1 MPWILA
7 IFVVIGCFSSP
18 LYAGVYTWIDPNGV
32 AHFSDYPPGTLPH
45 QELVISPPSTVP
57 MSENLRQGR
66 RVSGIRDDVR
76 GLLSTPGRGVGEDVG
91 ERGAKE
97 KALVQ
102 RNKACDIYRKKLDR
116 IQSKLRAGYG
126 NDKGNTLRRQ
136 RRETS
141 QKLSRECLLR

>member
-1 MPWILA
+1 MLA

-32 AHFSDYPPGTLPH
+32 AHFSDSPPGELPH
-45 QELVISPPSTVP
+45 QEIIVSEPSTVP
-57 MSENLRQGR
+57 MSENIDQSR

-76 GLLSTPGRGVGEDVG
+76 GLLAAPDREVGED
-91 ERGAKE
+91 ADM
-97 KALVQ
+97 ASAQ
-102 RNKACDIYRKKLDR
+102 RTKTCDAYRKKLDR

-126 NDKGNTLRRQ
+126 NDKGNALRRQ

-141 QKLSRECLLR
+141 QKLSRECLLQ

>member
-7 IFVVIGCFSSP
+7 IFVVIGGVSSP

-32 AHFSDYPPGTLPH
+32 AHFSDYPPGELPH
-45 QELVISPPSTVP
+45 REVILSEPSTVP
-57 MSENLRQGR
+57 MSENLDQGR

-76 GLLSTPGRGVGEDVG
+76 GLLSTPDRGVS
-91 ERGAKE
+91 RGAE
-97 KALVQ
+97 Q
-102 RNKACDIYRKKLDR
+102 RARPSLGETKPVKPTGKTGQD
-116 IQSKLRAGYG
+116 QSKLRAGYG

-141 QKLSRECLLR
+141 QKLSRECLLQ

>member
-18 LYAGVYTWIDPNGV
+18 LYAGVYTWIDPDGV
-32 AHFSDYPPGTLPH
+32 AHFSDYPPGKLPH
-45 QELVISPPSTVP
+45 QELVIAPPSTVP
-57 MSENLRQGR
+57 MSKNLRQGR

-76 GLLSTPGRGVGEDVG
+76 GLLSTPGRGVREG
-91 ERGAKE
+91 GAKE

-102 RNKACDIYRKKLDR
+102 RNKACEAYRKKLDR

-126 NDKGNTLRRQ
+126 NDKGNSLRRQ
-136 RRETS
+136 RRKTS
-141 QKLSRECLLR
+141 QKLSRECLLQ

>member
-1 MPWILA
+1 MLWILA

-32 AHFSDYPPGTLPH
+32 AHFSDYPPGKLPH

-66 RVSGIRDDVR
+66 RVSGIRDEVR
-76 GLLSTPGRGVGEDVG
+76 GLLSAPDREAGEGVDLPSA
-91 ERGAKE
+91 RA
-97 KALVQ
+97 Q
-102 RNKACDIYRKKLDR
+102 RTKTCDDYRKKLDR

-141 QKLSRECLLR
+141 QKLSRECLLK

>member
-18 LYAGVYTWIDPNGV
+18 LYAGVYTWIDSNGI
-32 AHFSDYPPGTLPH
+32 AHFSDYPPGELPH
-45 QELVISPPSTVP
+45 REIVVSEPSTVP
-57 MSENLRQGR
+57 MSENLDQGR
-66 RVSGIRDDVR
+66 RVSGIRDDLR
-76 GLLSTPGRGVGEDVG
+76 GLLSAPD
-91 ERGAKE
+91 RGAGEGADRARVERE
-97 KALVQ
+97 KTCGA
-102 RNKACDIYRKKLDR
+102 YRKKLER

-141 QKLSRECLLR
+141 QKLSRECLLQ

>member
-7 IFVVIGCFSSP
+7 IFVIGCFSSP

-32 AHFSDYPPGTLPH
+32 AHFSDSPPGELPH
-45 QELVISPPSTVP
+45 QEIIVSEPSTVP
-57 MSENLRQGR
+57 MSENLDQSR

-76 GLLSTPGRGVGEDVG
+76 GLLSAPD
-91 ERGAKE
+91 RGAGE
-97 KALVQ
+97 GADMTSASAHRVT
-102 RNKACDIYRKKLDR
+102 NCDAYRKKLDR

-141 QKLSRECLLR
+141 QKLSRECLLQ

>member
-7 IFVVIGCFSSP
+7 IFVVIGGVSSP

-32 AHFSDYPPGTLPH
+32 AHFSDYPPGELPH
-45 QELVISPPSTVP
+45 REVILSEPSTVP
-57 MSENLRQGR
+57 MSENLDQGR

-76 GLLSTPGRGVGEDVG
+76 GLLSTPDRGVSRGG
-91 ERGAKE
+91 GAKG
-97 KALVQ
+97 KALAR
-102 RNKACDIYRKKLDR
+102 RNKACEAYRKKLDR

-141 QKLSRECLLR
+141 QKLSRECLLQ

>member
-18 LYAGVYTWIDPNGV
+18 LHAGVYTWIDSNGV
-32 AHFSDYPPGTLPH
+32 AHFSDYPPGELPH
-45 QELVISPPSTVP
+45 HKIVVSEPSTVP
-57 MSENLRQGR
+57 MSENLDQGR

-76 GLLSTPGRGVGEDVG
+76 GLLSAPDRGSREDADRAKARV
-91 ERGAKE
+91 EREKTCGAYRE
-97 KALVQ
+97 KLE
-102 RNKACDIYRKKLDR
+102 R

-141 QKLSRECLLR
+141 QKLSRECMLQ

>member
-1 MPWILA
+1 MPWIWA
-7 IFVVIGCFSSP
+7 IFVVIGCVSSP

-32 AHFSDYPPGTLPH
+32 AHFSDYPPGELPH
-45 QELVISPPSTVP
+45 REIIVSEPSTVP
-57 MSENLRQGR
+57 MSENLDQGK

-76 GLLSTPGRGVGEDVG
+76 DLLSAPDREVGE
-91 ERGAKE
+91 GAGMTS
-97 KALVQ
+97 ASAQ
-102 RNKACDIYRKKLDR
+102 RSKTCDAYRKKLDR

-141 QKLSRECLLR
+141 QKLSRECLLQ